1 MSIRIQVPELKG
13 YKVIKNPTLTT
24 AIDRA
29 INDKWW
35 NNQGWSSMYDAY
47 YQEFYDLLKSGDFLK
62 KKLHLAGES
71 NPSPPGF
78 DEDISEEDKERLK
91 QVFAF
96 LEKKEKR
103 PDPTVDR
110 RNDPEFGLFEKDNTI
125 IVGNKGFSIVD
136 KSGRYGGEFANR
148 PQAYPYPCDGV
159 ILEYSGENYTIIED
173 ILDDGVF
180 VLKTVEDMLEV
191 YKSKDIDI
199 DNEQDMYLI

>member
-13 YKVIKNPTLTT
+13 YKVIKNPTLTNV
-24 AIDRA
+24 IDRTV
-29 INDKWW
+29 NNKWW
-35 NNQGWSSMYDAY
+35 NSEGWSSMYDAY

-62 KKLHLAGES
+62 KKLSLADES
-71 NPSPPGF
+71 NPAPAGF
-78 DEDISEEDKERLK
+78 DEDISGEDKERLK

-103 PDPTVDR
+103 LDPTADR
-110 RNDPEFGLFEKDNTI
+110 RNNPEFGLFEKDNTI

-159 ILEYSGENYTIIED
+159 ILEHLGENYTIIED

-191 YKSKDIDI
+191 YKSKDIPTI
-199 DNEQDMYLI
+199 DKSKMYLI